1 MADTVIDVPER
12 SRFVLQRDGDQIG
25 QLVYRRADGVI
36 TFTHTEIDP
45 AIQERGLGSQL
56 AKFALDAAAAE
67 AAEHGT
73 RVVAQCPFIAAYIE
87 RHPAY
92 QPLLVSSEG

>member
-12 SRFVLQRDGDQIG
+12 NRFVLERDGSPIG
-25 QLVYRRADGVI
+25 KLLYRREGDVI
-36 TFTHTEIDP
+36 TFTHTEVDP
-45 AIQERGLGSQL
+45 QIQERGLGSQL
-56 AKFALDAAAAE
+56 AKFALDAVAAE
-67 AAEHGT
+67 QGT

-92 QPLLVSSEG
+92 QPLLASSSD